1 MLNIIRDFCIKE
13 LKKFEKNE
21 KYTYRDLTENERT
34 LGYVDA
40 LERVLKEINAVD
52 TENYRNKELI

>member
-1 MLNIIRDFCIKE
+1 MLNVIRDFCIKE
-13 LKKFEKNE
+13 LKKYGKHVGI
-21 KYTYRDLTENERT
+21 DLTGNEWA

-52 TENYRNKELI
+52 TENYRNKEII